1 MQWIIINPSQYKLC
15 HTCCPVDGMEE
26 FKFTKTIL
34 CKIRNWCRLSLILNS
49 YFADSEYILVLC
61 CFRTY
66 RTPPQC
72 LNPLLL
78 YDWSSRPVSAV
89 PSSERG
95 DPKSRKFGKYVTKY
109 SYSKHRGSIAQ
120 PPPKIL
126 LGHKNEEY
134 YFCGKT
140 GCFVFRL

>member
-1 MQWIIINPSQYKLC
+1 MGW
-15 HTCCPVDGMEE
+15 
-26 FKFTKTIL
+26 
-34 CKIRNWCRLSLILNS
+34 RNLNLLRRFYAKYDFWCRLSLILNS
-49 YFADSEYILVLC
+49 YFADSEYILVLYY
-61 CFRTY
+61 FRTY

-78 YDWSSRPVSAV
+78 YDWSSQPVSAV
-89 PSSERG
+89 PSSEKG

-109 SYSKHRGSIAQ
+109 SYSKHSGSIAQ
-120 PPPKIL
+120 PPKKIL